1 MAGNTNARNNLLI
14 DLFPMFLMIT
24 SFTQRFSQRIKHAIS
39 KTVVRQQIMAFGPLV
54 ETGNSENTGN
64 FRMFIQIYKRRLDKN
79 EAGFSF
85 LKIVHA
91 GHWLRF
97 GFSGRLCGAM

>member
-64 FRMFIQIYKRRLDKN
+64 FRMFIQIYKRRLDK
-79 EAGFSF
+79 SF
-85 LKIVHA
+85 KRSRILILKDSA
-91 GHWLRF
+91 CLRF